1 VSWAKIDDNLTF
13 HPKVLEAGNEAIGVW
28 VRLLA
33 WTACYMQDGRV
44 PDNIVRSIDPD
55 RTVIAKLV
63 SVGMVYDKNEAGI
76 ELHDYLKFNPSK
88 RQIEAERKKWRDK
101 KRNKKN
107 DKAASHSTGESTMDS
122 SGDSPVERGGETG
135 GDAGTGSVSGFK
147 GGSRGIAKCDIGRL
161 QQSWVRI
168 AGVIAVN
175 GLLEFATAVEI
186 AAAAKSPPVDP
197 NEYAERL
204 IKAFCRWV
212 DSIENHSKRPGK
224 APFKLL
230 NNWERI
236 QKIVDGKADMPR
248 PSTVMKTIAYDD

>member
-55 RTVIAKLV
+55 RRVIAKLV
-63 SVGMVYDKNEAGI
+63 SVGMVYDKSDAGI

-88 RQIEAERKKWRDK
+88 KQIEADRKKWRDD
-101 KRNKKN
+101 KRNKKK
-107 DKAASHSTGESTMDS
+107 DKATKRSTTDSTVESTS
-122 SGDSPVERGGETG
+122 ESTVESGVETG
-135 GDAGTGSVSGFK
+135 VEAGTGSVSGFK
-147 GGSRGIAKCDIGRL
+147 GGSGGIAKCDIGRL

-168 AGVIAVN
+168 VGVIAVN
-175 GLLEFATAVEI
+175 GLLEFATAAEI

-197 NEYAERL
+197 NDYAERL

-236 QKIVDGKADMPR
+236 QKIVDGKAEMPR
-248 PSTVMKTIAYDD
+248 TASAMKTITYDD